1 MQIIE
6 FEESIK
12 PVTYHD
18 TLNPKLWDNNTLIT
32 EVRYKLLAIAMHFA
46 KFLNVP
52 KLNLRDITI
61 SGSNAAYGYS
71 DSSDLDLHLVVDMP
85 VDHPELAEL
94 YTSKKNEY
102 NFTHNIKIKDIDVE
116 LYVQDIQQPHR
127 SAGIYSVLN
136 DRWTSKPKHQ
146 PPTIRD
152 ADVTKKARNYASR
165 INQAMRANDLN
176 TARETMSDIRKL
188 RQAGLEDGG
197 EYSVENLAFKLLR
210 ARGKID
216 KFRRHIN
223 KLQSAELS
231 LGEQD
236 ES

>member
-6 FEESIK
+6 FEESIN
-12 PVTYHD
+12 PVEYHD
-18 TLNPKLWDNNTLIT
+18 ILNPKLWDKNSLDT
-32 EVRYKLLAIAMHFA
+32 EVRYKLMAIAMHFA

-61 SGSNAAYGYS
+61 SGSNAAYGYAE
-71 DSSDLDLHLVVDMP
+71 SSDLDLHLVVTMP
-85 VDHPELAEL
+85 KGRPELAEL
-94 YTSKKNEY
+94 YTAKKNEY
-102 NFTHNIKIKDIDVE
+102 NFTHTITVKGIDVE
-116 LYVQDIQQPHR
+116 LYVQDVQQPHR
-127 SAGIYSVLN
+127 SAGIYSILN
-136 DRWTSKPKHQ
+136 DRWISKPKHQ

-152 ADVTKKARNYASR
+152 QDVKSKARNYSAR
-165 INQAMRANDLN
+165 INAAMRANDLN

-188 RQAGLEDGG
+188 RQAGLEQGG

-216 KFRRHIN
+216 KFRRFIN

-231 LGEQD
+231 LGEQK
-236 ES
+236 

>member
-6 FEESIK
+6 FQESIK
-12 PVTYHD
+12 PVVYHD
-18 TLNPKLWDNNTLIT
+18 TLNPKLWAKNTLDT
-32 EVRYKLLAIAMHFA
+32 EVRYKLMAIAMHFA

-61 SGSNAAYGYS
+61 SGSNAAYGYAE
-71 DSSDLDLHLVVDMP
+71 SSDLDVHLVVDMP
-85 VDHPELAEL
+85 VDKPELAEL
-94 YTSKKNEY
+94 YTAKKNEY
-102 NFTHNIKIKDIDVE
+102 NFTHNITVKGIDVE
-116 LYVQDIQQPHR
+116 LYVQDVQQPHR
-127 SAGIYSVLN
+127 SAGIYSILN
-136 DRWTSKPKHQ
+136 DRWISKPKHQ

-152 ADVTKKARNYASR
+152 QDVKSKARNYSAK
-165 INQAMRANDLN
+165 INAAMRANDLN

-188 RQAGLEDGG
+188 RQAGLEQGG

-216 KFRRHIN
+216 KFRRFIN

-231 LGEQD
+231 LGEQK
-236 ES
+236 